1 MNWLRNHIRISK
13 KSFFQTVLF
22 IVVASTLN
30 AQQGKSMIRHQISG
44 FVADKS
50 SNVGLEF
57 ATIIIKPLEGDK
69 IFGGLTNAK
78 GNFKIKVPEG
88 VYNINIEFISFKT
101 ISFENVN
108 INKNINLGQI
118 YLDENSEALDEI
130 EVIAEK
136 STVEIRLDKKIYH
149 VGKDMTVKGGT
160 ASDVLDNIPSV
171 TVDADGVVSLR
182 GNENVRI
189 LINGKPSGL
198 VGINDTEALRQF
210 PAEVIKQIEVIT
222 SPSARYDA
230 EGTAGI
236 INIILR
242 RDKALGFNGSA
253 TANVGTPTSYGFSTN
268 LNFRLKKVN
277 FFTNIGYSN
286 SDSPG
291 NAKFNTE
298 YYSPSASFP
307 FVEENRKY
315 DRSRISLNT
324 NFGFEYYLTDKSS
337 ITASLLFR
345 NSDRNTLV
353 NNKTDKFDQN
363 LDLVETSL
371 RVNDEDEI
379 DKVIQYSINF
389 NQDFKNSGH
398 KLTFDFQYQDNGE
411 TEKSFIT
418 NEDIYPEEIA
428 KPSEI
433 IDSDESQERILL
445 QGDYVLP
452 MGEKQQFEVGFRSN
466 INTQTTDYKIYNEI
480 DGDFILNENVSNIFI
495 YDENI
500 HAIYSQYGNKFG
512 NISAL
517 FGLRMEITDIT
528 IQSKSGLNDNY
539 NTNKNYHDFFPT
551 VNLAY
556 EFSESENLTLGYN
569 RRIRRPR
576 SFYINPFPSQ
586 SSQSNIFQGNP
597 DLDPSISNGLDLGYY
612 KRWPKLGFNTS
623 VYFSH
628 ATDVYQYIS
637 EDTGE
642 ETEDGIPIIKRS
654 PINLSTNDRYGF
666 EFSLNYT
673 PILKWRFNL
682 SFNVYNSTIEGFYEG
697 VDYGSNNTSWYSRF
711 SGKVILPAE
720 IDWQTT
726 MMYRSPRENSQSKRE
741 GVFSANMAFSKDI
754 LKGNGTI
761 SLNINDLLNSSK
773 RKSETFTDDFNSYS
787 EFQWR
792 ERNIRL
798 TFSYR
803 FKQKKKRQRDRNF
816 DSNGGGEEFG
826 G

>member
-1 MNWLRNHIRISK
+1 MKNLLFISIILF
-13 KSFFQTVLF
+13 SFF
-22 IVVASTLN
+22 TLN
-30 AQQGKSMIRHQISG
+30 AQQKRELINHQLTG
-44 FVADKS
+44 FVADK
-50 SNVGLEF
+50 NNGIGLEY
-57 ATIIIKPLEGDK
+57 ATIVAKPINGDK
-69 IFGGLTNAK
+69 IFGGLTNSK
-78 GNFKIKVPEG
+78 GNFKFKVPQG
-88 VYNINIEFISFKT
+88 TYNISIEFISFKT
-101 ISFENVN
+101 VSYQN
-108 INKNINLGQI
+108 INIHKNLNLGQI
-118 YLDENSEALDEI
+118 YLDENSETLDEI

-298 YYSPSASFP
+298 YYSPNASFP

-576 SFYINPFPSQ
+576 SRSINPFPSQ

-623 VYFSH
+623 VYYSH
-628 ATDVYQYIS
+628 ATDVYQFIS